1 VNARA
6 DQLSLPRLRWLL
18 LPLVGLAAM
27 ATVVEVVRRRATE
40 PIVGRMSEEWLCEQ
54 TTRAE

>member
-6 DQLSLPRLRWLL
+6 DQLTLPRLRWLV
-18 LPLVGLAAM
+18 LPLIGLAAM

-40 PIVGRMSEEWLCEQ
+40 PMVGRMSDEWLREQ
-54 TTRAE
+54 TARAE